1 MSKKRKL
8 GDGSTK
14 DVQLY
19 CLCRQ
24 KNDENEM
31 MVQCD
36 FCDGWFHPRCVD
48 MDEDEAGHLSSWNCP
63 GCIEIM
69 NDNPTLTR
77 KGQHFL

>member
-31 MVQCD
+31 MVECD

-48 MDEDEAGHLSSWNCP
+48 MDARPNSAWHKCC
-63 GCIEIM
+63 CIH
-69 NDNPTLTR
+69 R
-77 KGQHFL
+77 